1 MTRLLTDSSL
11 ALAAAFT
18 VATGCS
24 TISRTEKQLAR
35 VDSYDSPDIPAIG
48 ELPPVRPRQA
58 GLAYSPN
65 TLVIYYDENV
75 GKGPLK
81 KAAAKYGADVVYD
94 YGIIDALTIRI
105 PDGKTLEEATKYF
118 RKVKGVVGVSRS
130 EIYDLDGNSVTPL

>member
-18 VATGCS
+18 VTTGCS

-75 GKGPLK
+75 GKEPLK

-118 RKVKGVVGVSRS
+118 RKVKGVVGVSRN